1 MLLVRQIEEHEQA
14 DREEAAQAMRDQLD
28 HLIESSAAPTPA
40 YGQSAAKDES
50 AAKPKATDQSADE
63 QSND

>member
-14 DREEAAQAMRDQLD
+14 NREDAAQAMRDQLD

-40 YGQSAAKDES
+40 YEQSAASVDES
-50 AAKPKATDQSADE
+50 SANPDQSADE
-63 QSND
+63 QSKE